1 MRVGH
6 EAGTAA
12 DIAPTAEDIRRSVT
26 DIACGVLER
35 DDVDPAVDLFDQ
47 GATSLAYIRIVAEID
62 ERYGFN
68 LEVAEIEEA
77 SVDALTA
84 LIQTQMPARTG
95 RSVDPTP
102 ITASASH

>member
-6 EAGTAA
+6 EAGAGA
-12 DIAPTAEDIRRSVT
+12 DIAPDAEDIRRSIT

-35 DDVDPAVDLFDQ
+35 DHIEPAVDLFDQ
-47 GATSLAYIRIVAEID
+47 GATSLAYIRIVAEINEKYD
-62 ERYGFN
+62 IS
-68 LEVAEIEEA
+68 LDVAQLEEA

-84 LIQTQMPARTG
+84 LIQTQI
-95 RSVDPTP
+95 STP